1 MDVHRLAG
9 SDNAIKREGYRDF
22 LGVLARAPGGNSE
35 IVRRAAA
42 VVGTLSEDIG
52 LVIGGNGTIREH
64 VELRNRAIRE
74 RRPDEKYRNGG
85 NCAIVE
91 MRVGLCQENAQH
103 SRKSERCQDQR
114 LPFQEMEI
122 LNRAKGQ
129 DTAWKNK
136 GPGEARAR
144 VIAAALDL
152 VKPMRPREQYDGD
165 EWQRANRKQGERGRA
180 RINPRPK
187 GGECPGPNE
196 KFYRP

>member
-1 MDVHRLAG
+1 
-9 SDNAIKREGYRDF
+9 
-22 LGVLARAPGGNSE
+22 
-35 IVRRAAA
+35 
-42 VVGTLSEDIG
+42 
-52 LVIGGNGTIREH
+52 
-64 VELRNRAIRE
+64 
-74 RRPDEKYRNGG
+74 
-85 NCAIVE
+85 

-152 VKPMRPREQYDGD
+152 VKAMRPREQYDGD
-165 EWQRANRKQGERGRA
+165 EWQRANRKHREPVWVP
-180 RINPRPK
+180 INPS
-187 GGECPGPNE
+187 PNSGS
-196 KFYRP
+196 FPR

>member
-1 MDVHRLAG
+1 
-9 SDNAIKREGYRDF
+9 
-22 LGVLARAPGGNSE
+22 
-35 IVRRAAA
+35 
-42 VVGTLSEDIG
+42 
-52 LVIGGNGTIREH
+52 
-64 VELRNRAIRE
+64 
-74 RRPDEKYRNGG
+74 
-85 NCAIVE
+85 

-165 EWQRANRKQGERGRA
+165 EWQRANRKHGERVPGRVK
-180 RINPRPK
+180 PRPHPADY
-187 GGECPGPNE
+187 PGQNSN
-196 KFYRP
+196 FDDT